1 MAVQPPE
8 RAARRQARD
17 AGKIERA
24 WRLPE
29 RPRPNGPDA
38 IPAALREARN
48 RGGGGPF
55 PFGTDFTPA
64 ERKLLPALSFLKE
77 RTATRRGTA
86 SAVLS
91 AMAAGARRTDR
102 REELARMQLG
112 RANGFREM
120 ICRRLLWALEQASS
134 GDALR

>member
-29 RPRPNGPDA
+29 RPWPNGPDA

-48 RGGGGPF
+48 RGSGGPF
-55 PFGTDFTPA
+55 SFGTDFTPG

-77 RTATRRGTA
+77 RAATRRGTA

-91 AMAAGARRTDR
+91 RWPQAHGARIAGKNSPGCSLAGRT
-102 REELARMQLG
+102 AFG
-112 RANGFREM
+112 R
-120 ICRRLLWALEQASS
+120 
-134 GDALR
+134 

>member
-1 MAVQPPE
+1 MQE
-8 RAARRQARD
+8 RSNAP
-17 AGKIERA
+17 GGC
-24 WRLPE
+24 
-29 RPRPNGPDA
+29 PNGPDA
-38 IPAALREARN
+38 GPGRLREARN

-55 PFGTDFTPA
+55 PFGTDFTPG

-86 SAVLS
+86 SAALS

-120 ICRRLLWALEQASS
+120 ICRRLLTWALEQASS